1 MSRKLKRYELF
12 FGNGGHGG
20 PYHSLAHAIYWA
32 RQLLFG
38 SRQLRVIYVK
48 PYVSERD
55 GYGPPIAT
63 VRKHEDGTVT
73 HDGPKGL
80 RFLPQPMDRAR
91 RLLRESVKYL
101 DRDFHPEKTD
111 DFEKRVRAFLKEQL

>member
-1 MSRKLKRYELF
+1 MPPSPLPPTASSSANERPFPPQPPRSAR
-12 FGNGGHGG
+12 
-20 PYHSLAHAIYWA
+20 SLPFPSVQDPEAPP
-32 RQLLFG
+32 
-38 SRQLRVIYVK
+38 LR
-48 PYVSERD
+48 PERHV
-55 GYGPPIAT
+55 PNSIAT